1 MEARNSLPEI
11 QGPSH
16 FFKVILPSTLEAKML
31 KIPPKFVTKFG
42 DELSSVAT
50 LTLPNGRVWQVG
62 VVKERGKIWFGNGWS
77 EFVENHSI
85 NTGHLLVFRFRSN
98 SNFHVVIFDKS
109 AFEIEYPISDGE
121 EQESDLESDEEQS
134 VEILGS
140 TTLNSSFRTLGINF
154 KNKSAR
160 AGPSR
165 NAYSPTHKNEPRRT
179 ARQVGKQAV
188 DKGNQLDHQEFYG
201 FLKELWIS
209 ISKACRNF
217 TVEERQRALLAARLF
232 KPSNHSFLVILRT
245 RDLRNEYVYMPKTFW
260 VKCLSKEVKQI
271 KIQDSDRKEWPLSI
285 THSRRGRLIRGGW
298 RKFQQEKNLEE
309 GDICVFELMR
319 KRKRNDDFIL
329 KVSIH
334 KINP

>member
-1 MEARNSLPEI
+1 MSEDHDTTHSPINDLIIEARNSLPEI

-31 KIPPKFVTKFG
+31 KIPQKFVTKFG

-98 SNFHVVIFDKS
+98 SNFHVVIFDMS
-109 AFEIEYPISDGE
+109 AFESEYPISDGE

-134 VEILGS
+134 VKILVS
-140 TTLNSSFRTLGINF
+140 TTLNSSFRTLGSI
-154 KNKSAR
+154 
-160 AGPSR
+160 
-165 NAYSPTHKNEPRRT
+165 
-179 ARQVGKQAV
+179 
-188 DKGNQLDHQEFYG
+188 
-201 FLKELWIS
+201 LKIKVQGLGHLAIIGD

-232 KPSNHSFLVILRT
+232 NTSNHSFLVILRT
-245 RDLRNEYVYMPKTFW
+245 RDLRNEYVYMPKAFG
-260 VKCLSKEVKQI
+260 VKCSSKEVKQI
-271 KIQDSDRKEWPLSI
+271 KIQDYDRKVWPLSI
-285 THSRRGRLIRGGW
+285 TESRRGRLIRGGW
-298 RKFQQEKNLEE
+298 CKFQQEKNLEE
-309 GDICVFELMR
+309 ETF
-319 KRKRNDDFIL
+319 
-329 KVSIH
+329 VSLS
-334 KINP
+334 